1 MTRRI
6 FLTGANGFIGSH
18 VLAKLLDSGFN
29 VCCAVRT
36 TEKGDNILRDFA
48 AQKAQVSIAIVPDI
62 VAPEAYNKAVQGSP
76 PFDTVF
82 HTASPFTYKDVS
94 SNLEFLEPAIKG
106 TMTLLKAVK
115 QHAPSVKRVIWTG
128 SCASVVDYDNL
139 TSNPPKVLTEK
150 DWNPVTWEEAVHG
163 DPSKGY
169 RASKLYAEREG
180 TKSAISLLAK
190 AYLYSMDLYER
201 GKASLRLGDSLSA
214 GDVRPSASLHLQHR

>member
-1 MTRRI
+1 MARRV

-18 VLAKLLDSGFN
+18 VLAKLLDSGCN

-36 TEKGDNILRDFA
+36 TEKGDNILKDFA
-48 AQKAQVSIAIVPDI
+48 AQKAQLSITIVPDI

-82 HTASPFTYKDVS
+82 HTASPFTYQNVS

-115 QHAPSVKRVIWTG
+115 EYAPSVKRVIWTG

-139 TSNPPKVLTEK
+139 TSDPPKVLTEK

-180 TKSAISLLAK
+180 TKSAISLLAN
-190 AYLYSMDLYER
+190 AYLYSMDLYGK
-201 GKASLRLGDSLSA
+201 GKASL
-214 GDVRPSASLHLQHR
+214 